1 MQAQRDTSKGS
12 AALQRPEPFLVLDVF
27 TEKPLEGNQLGVFT
41 DAAAIPSELMQRL
54 ARELNFSETVFVLPG
69 DGHSDARLRI
79 FTPSRELPF
88 AGHPVLGAAF
98 AVGAQLERDQ
108 LRLQTPL
115 GVVPVELRRDGGAI
129 AFGSMRQLVPEWR
142 AYEREAELLGAL
154 GVERSG
160 LPVEAYANG
169 PLHVYVELDSEDAV
183 AQLRP
188 DMRALAALDCC
199 ANCFAGRGRRF
210 KTRVFAPAFGVAE
223 DPATGSAAG
232 PLAVHLSR
240 HGRICFGE
248 EIEIR
253 QGDEV
258 GRPSL
263 LYASAHGSHAAI
275 ERVQVGGSAVTVA
288 RGEFILPC

>member
-1 MQAQRDTSKGS
+1 MHAQRDTSTGS

-27 TEKPLEGNQLGVFT
+27 TREPLAGNQLGVFT
-41 DAAAIPSELMQRL
+41 DAAAIPPELMQRL
-54 ARELNFSETVFVLPG
+54 ARELGFSETVFVLPG
-69 DGHSDARLRI
+69 EEHSDARLRI

-88 AGHPVLGAAF
+88 AGHPVLGASF

-108 LRLQTPL
+108 LRLQTGL
-115 GVVPVELRRDGGAI
+115 GVVPVELRREGGAI

-142 AYEREAELLGAL
+142 TYEHEAELLSAL

-169 PLHVYVELDSEDAV
+169 PLHVYVELESEDAV
-183 AQLRP
+183 ARLRP

-199 ANCFAGRGRRF
+199 ANCFAGSGRRF
-210 KTRVFAPAFGVAE
+210 KTRMFAPELAFGE

-240 HGRICFGE
+240 HGRIAFGE
-248 EIEIR
+248 EIEIS
-253 QGDEV
+253 QGAEV

-263 LYASAHGSHAAI
+263 LYASAHGSRAAI

-288 RGEFILPC
+288 RGEFILPR